1 MLNISTW
8 LDAVEERL
16 LSRDAVGQ
24 DMKQHMQAN
33 EVNNVNHPKVDKFS
47 IIFLTLRCEVL
58 L

>member
-33 EVNNVNHPKVDKFS
+33 EVSTVNPPNVHVLP
-47 IIFLTLRCEVL
+47 IIFLYLEV
-58 L
+58 